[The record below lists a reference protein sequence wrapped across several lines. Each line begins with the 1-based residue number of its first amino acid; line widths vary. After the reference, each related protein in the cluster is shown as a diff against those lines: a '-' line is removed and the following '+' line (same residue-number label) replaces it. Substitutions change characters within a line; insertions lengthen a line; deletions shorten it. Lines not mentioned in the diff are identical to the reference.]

1 MKKAIIS
8 AAASSLRSASVPT
21 QPRKV
26 SRIPKA
32 FTTPLVP
39 IAFAASTSRK
49 NVKSHDSSKFV
60 SAKMEKSSKSH
71 AKESNTVSTTSN
83 PVKISA
89 KPKAAYEKGSSSRDS
104 RKEKPT
110 LKELQAKKYPF
121 PDSDLEGMLEDLLEK
136 KIIDLPESKHPK
148 EMGKTSDPNYC
159 KYHRLVSHPIEK
171 CVTLKEKIMQLARDG
186 KIILDEDEAVESNYA
201 SVSLEPCTHGRLI
214 QFGSLEPV
222 MLQVFQPPAQ
232 CLEQVKF
239 ARETHEEDGGG
250 WTLVTR
256 RRPKKKVVPQ
266 PPPLRQQKRQRRRK
280 DHKRSKGKKRK
291 DKSTNK
297 FQSLPVG
304 LLEQKR
310 REPVTLEEFFPETYF
325 HEVSINTVTC
335 SLAEEEKSQE
345 EKKQVDEKGLNHKA
359 DLDKDAKILA
369 LLDTVPSRMG
379 WHNTLSLPEKTR
391 YALARV
397 MENPTRYTKK
407 ENVEQGIY
415 ENHPNDCAACK
426 AACSATLA
434 FTDDDLVLGSKPH
447 NRPLFMS
454 GYIRKQRVNRILV
467 DGGSAVNI
475 MPKSTMT
482 ELGITADEL
491 NQSRLMIQGFNLGGQ
506 RAIGMIRVDLTIGE
520 MMATTIFHVIDAK
533 TSYKLLLGRT
543 WMHENGVV
551 ASTLHQCLKY
561 YRNGVQKVITD
572 VKPFGEVESHF
583 ADAKFYVDEKEPLEV
598 MPTEVPST
606 GKVQF
611 HAPKAVK
618 EEGLVIKESESRIS
632 SLSSKKNVNDGPSKE
647 IKVASTSPAPVLRY
661 VPKSRRKEGQSP
673 FLNCADRCKVK
684 ATNSLDLRVQIANEG
699 ITLPIQQSR
708 DPKIVKASLP
718 EVRKDGFDQVAY
730 KLMESSGYD
739 FSNPEPMGKV
749 VEAKAYGLNQ
759 TQQKLQKKGECINIR
774 KVGLG
779 FTKSKPDRI
788 TARGKTKQ
796 TAQYIA
802 AMEVEESEGEN
813 DTPVQKNSVFDRIK
827 PPLKHSIFDRLE
839 TRGEGETPKQVFQRP
854 GKRENNVP
862 SCLSKKGIFSMLGDG
877 SKILK
882 SRQPKKASVFSRINK
897 GSKKEWRPKKKAP
910 QTNSDEELEKEV
922 KSIIPSRMKRLTT
935 WEVKTGESLTMKG
948 RTVVMTNQPDNTEQE
963 KEGNVESVVASNHI
977 TVCEVST
984 PEDEEVETSEAPE
997 SLEDGGQ
1004 ATVDELKELNL
1015 GTKGEPRPVYVSALL
1030 SQEEEDA
1037 YFNLLKE
1044 YRDVFAWSYK
1054 EMPGLDPKVAAHRLA
1069 IKKGV
1074 SPKKQPRRRF
1084 RPELIPEIEAEV

>member
-1 MKKAIIS
+1 
-8 AAASSLRSASVPT
+8 
-21 QPRKV
+21 
-26 SRIPKA
+26 
-32 FTTPLVP
+32 
-39 IAFAASTSRK
+39 
-49 NVKSHDSSKFV
+49 
-60 SAKMEKSSKSH
+60 
-71 AKESNTVSTTSN
+71 
-83 PVKISA
+83 
-89 KPKAAYEKGSSSRDS
+89 
-104 RKEKPT
+104 
-110 LKELQAKKYPF
+110 
-121 PDSDLEGMLEDLLEK
+121 
-136 KIIDLPESKHPK
+136 
-148 EMGKTSDPNYC
+148 
-159 KYHRLVSHPIEK
+159 
-171 CVTLKEKIMQLARDG
+171 
-186 KIILDEDEAVESNYA
+186 
-201 SVSLEPCTHGRLI
+201 
-214 QFGSLEPV
+214 
-222 MLQVFQPPAQ
+222 
-232 CLEQVKF
+232 
-239 ARETHEEDGGG
+239 
-250 WTLVTR
+250 
-256 RRPKKKVVPQ
+256 
-266 PPPLRQQKRQRRRK
+266 
-280 DHKRSKGKKRK
+280 
-291 DKSTNK
+291 
-297 FQSLPVG
+297 
-304 LLEQKR
+304 
-310 REPVTLEEFFPETYF
+310 
-325 HEVSINTVTC
+325 
-335 SLAEEEKSQE
+335 
-345 EKKQVDEKGLNHKA
+345 
-359 DLDKDAKILA
+359 
-369 LLDTVPSRMG
+369 MG
-379 WHNTLSLPEKTR
+379 WHNALSLPEETR

-533 TSYKLLLGRT
+533 TSYKLLLGRP

-561 YRNGVQKVITD
+561 YRNGVQKVIAD
-572 VKPFGEVESHF
+572 VKPFGEAESHF

-598 MPTEVPST
+598 MPTEVSST

-618 EEGLVIKESESRIS
+618 EEALVIKESESRIS

-718 EVRKDGFDQVAY
+718 EVRKDGFDPVAY
-730 KLMESSGYD
+730 KLMESSGFD

-759 TQQKLQKKGECINIR
+759 TQQKLQKKGECINIK

-779 FTKSKPDRI
+779 FTKSKPVRI

-827 PPLKHSIFDRLE
+827 PPLKHSVFDRLE
-839 TRGEGETPKQVFQRP
+839 TRGEGETPKQVFQRL

-862 SCLSKKGIFSMLGDG
+862 SCLSKKGIFSRLGDG

-922 KSIIPSRMKRLTT
+922 KSIIPS
-935 WEVKTGESLTMKG
+935 
-948 RTVVMTNQPDNTEQE
+948 Q
-963 KEGNVESVVASNHI
+963 
-977 TVCEVST
+977 
-984 PEDEEVETSEAPE
+984 
-997 SLEDGGQ
+997 
-1004 ATVDELKELNL
+1004 
-1015 GTKGEPRPVYVSALL
+1015 
-1030 SQEEEDA
+1030 
-1037 YFNLLKE
+1037 
-1044 YRDVFAWSYK
+1044 
-1054 EMPGLDPKVAAHRLA
+1054 
-1069 IKKGV
+1069 
-1074 SPKKQPRRRF
+1074 
-1084 RPELIPEIEAEV
+1084 